1 MTIFGKIQRFA
12 ERTALVEIARG
23 EVLVH
28 LAAVVTC
35 SAVITRLPTEFVR
48 FAADSACRVR
58 AHAFA
63 QHIDW
68 LEGTE
73 LFVSTRGC
81 SIGESNVTS
90 NRIVLDI
97 YT

>member
-1 MTIFGKIQRFA
+1 MAISGKVQRFA

-35 SAVITRLPTEFVR
+35 SAVNTRLPTEFVR
-48 FAADSACRVR
+48 FAADLARRVR
-58 AHAFA
+58 AFA
-63 QHIDW
+63 LHIDW
-68 LEGTE
+68 LEGRE
-73 LFVSTRGC
+73 LFVSARGC

-90 NRIVLDI
+90 KRIVLDI
-97 YT
+97 

>member
-1 MTIFGKIQRFA
+1 MAICGKIQRFA

-48 FAADSACRVR
+48 FAADSARRVR
-58 AHAFA
+58 AFA
-63 QHIDW
+63 LHIDW
-68 LEGTE
+68 LEGRE

-81 SIGESNVTS
+81 SIRESNVTS